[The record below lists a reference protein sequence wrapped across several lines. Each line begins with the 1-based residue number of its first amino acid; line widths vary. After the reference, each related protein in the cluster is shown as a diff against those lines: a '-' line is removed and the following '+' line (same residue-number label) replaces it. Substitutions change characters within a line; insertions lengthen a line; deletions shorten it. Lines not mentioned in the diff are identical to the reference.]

1 MKSSKQLSLI
11 GAAVAAALGTN
22 AYALG
27 PSSWSSLSAVYYTGG
42 GSAEVQ
48 AVYSA
53 VLRCLAS
60 STVDVYTDGTGST
73 KHPQSQSYL
82 ILSGTTNGTC
92 GATGQNIG
100 FFYKYNGGSF
110 PNGVQPQLSSG
121 STLLAYP
128 TTASLAVATAQ
139 SGFSGTVSSV
149 NPDYTFT
156 SAPTGSIQPDWGISD
171 EEGALFAF
179 LWNANNATNVHPGTI
194 TNGTGLWVA
203 PFGIAVTANVFAQ
216 KKIWTRGEV
225 AAVYQ
230 GPNGPYGITAWSQ
243 LTADNGSPMTLAGG
257 INVLDRGSGSG
268 TKAAVNQYFLDY
280 PASGSSAGGANPP
293 NSVGAGNVN
302 LGYTGSALV
311 TSGAATSS
319 YQDIKEG
326 SSVSITDDLNAAQT
340 AGIGAIGALGLEF
353 PPLFEQATAG
363 TNSYDFVA
371 INGVYP
377 DTQNGTTDNINSP
390 TAGTTHYTNVVNGT
404 YDFATQVGYQA
415 KNPPAAG
422 TFEAGVVNN
431 LKASTISGAA
441 TGSAFPTSA
450 EGVLLDPVTTLT
462 TTAGNVNWSKG
473 GNTAASPVFATGVAA
488 AAAVPLASQ

>member
-27 PSSWSSLSAVYYTGG
+27 PTAWGTLNAIYYTGG

-53 VLRCLAS
+53 VLRCLTS
-60 STVDVYTDGTGST
+60 STVDVYTDGTGSA

-92 GATGQNIG
+92 GAASQNIG

-110 PNGVQPQLSSG
+110 PNGVQPHLSSG

-128 TTASLAVATAQ
+128 TTAQLATATAQ

-149 NPDYTFT
+149 NPDYTFAST
-156 SAPTGSIQPDWGISD
+156 PGGTIQPDWGISD
-171 EEGALFAF
+171 EEASLFPYQWNTNNAPLKPGGAG
-179 LWNANNATNVHPGTI
+179 ANNAA
-194 TNGTGLWVA
+194 GLWLA
-203 PFGIAVTANVFAQ
+203 PFGIAVTANVYAQ
-216 KKIWTRGEV
+216 KTKWSRGEI

-230 GPNGPYGITAWSQ
+230 GANGPYGITAWTQ
-243 LTADNGSPMTLAGG
+243 LMADNGSAMTLAGG
-257 INVLDRGSGSG
+257 INLLDRGSGSG
-268 TKAAVNQYFLDY
+268 TKAAANQYFLDY
-280 PASGSSAGGANPP
+280 PASSFSAGGAAQP
-293 NSVGAGNVN
+293 NSVVGANAN
-302 LGYTGSALV
+302 AGYTGSALV
-311 TSGAATSS
+311 TSGTATTGF
-319 YQDIKEG
+319 QDIKEG
-326 SSVSITDDLNAAQT
+326 SSVSITDDLNAAQV

-353 PPLFEQATAG
+353 PPLFEQTTAG
-363 TNSYDFVA
+363 TNSYFFVA

-377 DTQNGTTDNINSP
+377 DTETAGDNINSA
-390 TAGTTHYTNVVNGT
+390 TAGSTHYTNVVNGT
-404 YDFATQVGYQA
+404 YDFATQVGFQS
-415 KNPPAAG
+415 KNGVPAG
-422 TFEAGVVNN
+422 FEAGVVANM
-431 LKASTISGAA
+431 KASTISGAA

-450 EGVLLDPVTTLT
+450 EGVLLDALTTGA

-473 GNTAASPVFATGVAA
+473 GNTAASPVFVSPVAA
-488 AAAVPLASQ
+488 ALAVPLASQ

>member
-27 PSSWSSLSAVYYTGG
+27 PTAWATNTLFYTGG

-53 VLRCLAS
+53 VLRCLTS
-60 STVDVYTDGTGST
+60 TTVDVYTDGTGTT

-92 GATGQNIG
+92 GSAGVNIG

-110 PNGVQPQLSSG
+110 PNGVQPQLASG

-128 TTASLAVATAQ
+128 TVAQLGTASVL
-139 SGFSGTVSSV
+139 SFSGTVSSV
-149 NPDYTFT
+149 NPDYTFSST
-156 SAPTGSIQPDWGISD
+156 PSGTIQPDWGISD
-171 EEGALFAF
+171 EEAALFAYF
-179 LWNANNATNVHPGTI
+179 WNTNNAPLKPPI
-194 TNGTGLWVA
+194 PNGTPGLWVA
-203 PFGIAVTANVFAQ
+203 PFGIAVTANVYAE
-216 KKIWTRGEV
+216 KKKWSRGEI

-230 GPNGPYGITAWSQ
+230 GANGPLGITAWTQ
-243 LTADNGSPMTLAGG
+243 LMADSGSPMTLAGG
-257 INVLDRGSGSG
+257 IALLDRGSGSG

-280 PASGSSAGGANPP
+280 PSSSFSAGGAGQP
-293 NSVGAGNVN
+293 NSVVLANAN
-302 LGYTGSALV
+302 AGYTGATLV

-326 SSVSITDDLNAAQT
+326 SSVSITDDLNAAQV

-353 PPLFEQATAG
+353 PPLFEQTTAG
-363 TNSYDFVA
+363 TNSYFFVA
-371 INGVYP
+371 INGTYP
-377 DTQNGTTDNINSP
+377 DTQTAGDNINSA
-390 TAGTTHYTNVVNGT
+390 TAGSTHYTNVVNGS
-404 YDFATQVGYQA
+404 YDFATQVGFQH
-415 KNPPAAG
+415 KNGIPAG
-422 TFEAGVVNN
+422 FEAGVVANME
-431 LKASTISGAA
+431 ASTISGAA

-450 EGVLLDPVTTLT
+450 EGVLLDPATTGT
-462 TTAGNVNWSKG
+462 TTAGNVNWTKG
-473 GNTAASPVFATGVAA
+473 GNTAAQPVFAIAVAA